1 MDALERLKQADPARG
16 AAGASRAKRAALAG
30 RLTQQQPG
38 VTAHAAPRRSF
49 VVPIAIAAA
58 LAISVIGFA
67 QPTRATL
74 AWSPT
79 ADTSPLAPS
88 AELKTVC
95 TEGMPITAQHLELIS
110 DESLDLVDTRGNA
123 SLVVWSTPTLRLH
136 CMLLSD
142 DSGAL
147 VRGPAMLS
155 EPVAQNAAQLNIEF
169 MAGAE
174 WMSEM
179 VMVLSGQAPEGTTDV
194 AVVGQE
200 SEDFSASVNS
210 AGQFAVWWPSTSGQ
224 VAGRVVARDG
234 EGNELASLELGD
246 YYADSG
252 ARQTPPPA
260 DGAGDGTD
268 SDPTPE
274 MPGGDMLDLERPL
287 PPVGG
292 GDDIGTDS
300 NPTSEMPG
308 GGTIDP
314 TDPLPPVGGGDGTF
328 EPAQITNVRVPAEV
342 QAGTLLVI
350 RFRMTDPSGY
360 QAPVAFVGGP
370 SGWVSSWCGFGV
382 AAVRV
387 SGDQRDGEYE
397 ISCLVPT
404 NAPSAGYLVSIGC
417 ECTFPD
423 AAEGSL
429 FVTYPFDLVG
439 GSSDVRVPVIA
450 SSRINW
456 FGEVAAGSTFS
467 VSTYATDESGI
478 AYVVAWVDGPNGR
491 TTNDAGQ
498 PWASDM
504 GLDTI
509 ARNGGVGWEQFVQT
523 ITLRSDATPG
533 RYRLWFSVGDS
544 IGNRAALYD
553 VTLIEF
559 LIE

>member
-16 AAGASRAKRAALAG
+16 ASGASRAKRTALAR

-38 VTAHAAPRRSF
+38 VIAHAAPRRSF

-79 ADTSPLAPS
+79 ADTSPLAPA
-88 AELKTVC
+88 AELKAVC
-95 TEGMPITAQHLELIS
+95 TEGMPITSEQLELIS
-110 DESLDLVDTRGNA
+110 DDSLDLVDSRGNA
-123 SLVVWSTPTLRLH
+123 SLVVWSTPALRLH

-169 MAGAE
+169 MAGTE
-174 WMSEM
+174 WMNEM
-179 VMVLSGQAPEGTTDV
+179 VMVLSGQAPEGTVDV
-194 AVVGQE
+194 VVVGQE

-224 VAGRVVARDG
+224 VTGRVVARDAA
-234 EGNELASLELGD
+234 GNELASLELGD
-246 YYADSG
+246 YYKDSG
-252 ARQTPPPA
+252 ARQTAPPA
-260 DGAGDGTD
+260 DGTD
-268 SDPTPE
+268 SDPTSE
-274 MPGGDMLDLERPL
+274 MPGGDMLDLER
-287 PPVGG
+287 
-292 GDDIGTDS
+292 
-300 NPTSEMPG
+300 
-308 GGTIDP
+308 
-314 TDPLPPVGGGDGTF
+314 PLPPVGGGDGTF

-342 QAGTLLVI
+342 RAGTPLVI

-397 ISCLVPT
+397 ISCLVPS

-417 ECTFPD
+417 ECIFPD
-423 AAEGSL
+423 GSVDAL
-429 FVTYPFDLVG
+429 FVTYDFNVVG
-439 GSSDVRVPVIA
+439 GSSDVRVPVIM
-450 SSRINW
+450 SSRITW
-456 FGEVAAGSTFS
+456 FGEIAAGGTFS
-467 VSTYATDESGI
+467 LSTYATDESGI
-478 AYVVAWVDGPNGR
+478 AYVVAWVEGPNGR
-491 TTNDAGQ
+491 ITNDAGN

-509 ARNGGVGWEQFVQT
+509 TRTGVVDGEWFVQT
-523 ITLRSDATPG
+523 ITLRDDAAPG
-533 RYRLWFSVGDS
+533 RYRIWFSVGDL
-544 IGNRAALYD
+544 IGNREGLYG

-559 LIE
+559 VIE

>member
-1 MDALERLKQADPARG
+1 MDPLERLKQADPARG
-16 AAGASRAKRAALAG
+16 ASGASRAKRTALAG
-30 RLTQQQPG
+30 RLAQQQPG

-95 TEGMPITAQHLELIS
+95 TEGMPITAQQLELIS

-155 EPVAQNAAQLNIEF
+155 EPVAQNSAQLNIEF
-169 MAGAE
+169 MAGTE

-179 VMVLSGQAPEGTTDV
+179 VMVLSGQAPEGTVDV

-224 VAGRVVARDG
+224 VTGRVVARDA

-246 YYADSG
+246 YYKDSG
-252 ARQTPPPA
+252 ARQTAPPA

-268 SDPTPE
+268 SDPTSE

-292 GDDIGTDS
+292 GDGS
-300 NPTSEMPG
+300 
-308 GGTIDP
+308 
-314 TDPLPPVGGGDGTF
+314 F

-342 QAGTLLVI
+342 QAGTPLVI

-397 ISCLVPT
+397 ISCLVPS

-417 ECTFPD
+417 ECIFPD
-423 AAEGSL
+423 VSVDAL
-429 FVTYPFDLVG
+429 FVTYDFNLVG
-439 GSSDVRVPVIA
+439 GSSDVRVPEIGRAEITSTGVI
-450 SSRINW
+450 R
-456 FGEVAAGSTFS
+456 AGSTFE
-467 VSTYATDESGI
+467 VTTLAKDESGI

-491 TTNDAGQ
+491 IPNDAGQ

-504 GLDTI
+504 GLDSI
-509 ARNGGVGWEQFVQT
+509 VRSQAVNGWEQFMQT
-523 ITLRSDATPG
+523 ITLRDDAAPG

-544 IGNRAALYD
+544 IGNREALYG

-559 LIE
+559 VIE

>member
-1 MDALERLKQADPARG
+1 
-16 AAGASRAKRAALAG
+16 
-30 RLTQQQPG
+30 
-38 VTAHAAPRRSF
+38 
-49 VVPIAIAAA
+49 
-58 LAISVIGFA
+58 
-67 QPTRATL
+67 
-74 AWSPT
+74 
-79 ADTSPLAPS
+79 
-88 AELKTVC
+88 
-95 TEGMPITAQHLELIS
+95 
-110 DESLDLVDTRGNA
+110 
-123 SLVVWSTPTLRLH
+123 
-136 CMLLSD
+136 
-142 DSGAL
+142 
-147 VRGPAMLS
+147 
-155 EPVAQNAAQLNIEF
+155 
-169 MAGAE
+169 
-174 WMSEM
+174 
-179 VMVLSGQAPEGTTDV
+179 
-194 AVVGQE
+194 
-200 SEDFSASVNS
+200 
-210 AGQFAVWWPSTSGQ
+210 
-224 VAGRVVARDG
+224 
-234 EGNELASLELGD
+234 
-246 YYADSG
+246 
-252 ARQTPPPA
+252 
-260 DGAGDGTD
+260 
-268 SDPTPE
+268 
-274 MPGGDMLDLERPL
+274 MPGGGMLELDRPL
-287 PPVGG
+287 PPAGG
-292 GDDIGTDS
+292 G
-300 NPTSEMPG
+300 N
-308 GGTIDP
+308 
-314 TDPLPPVGGGDGTF
+314 GTF

-342 QAGTLLVI
+342 QAGTPLVI

-382 AAVRV
+382 AAIRV

-404 NAPSAGYLVSIGC
+404 NAPSAGYIVRIGC

-423 AAEGSL
+423 ASGETL
-429 FVTYPFDLVG
+429 LVTYDFDLVG

-523 ITLRSDATPG
+523 ITLRDDATPG

-559 LIE
+559 VIE

>member
-1 MDALERLKQADPARG
+1 
-16 AAGASRAKRAALAG
+16 
-30 RLTQQQPG
+30 
-38 VTAHAAPRRSF
+38 
-49 VVPIAIAAA
+49 VPIAIAAA

-88 AELKTVC
+88 AELKTIC
-95 TEGMPITAQHLELIS
+95 TEGMPITAQQLDLLT

-123 SLVVWSTPTLRLH
+123 SLAVWSTPTLRLH
-136 CMLLSD
+136 CMLLRD
-142 DSGAL
+142 ATGGL

-155 EPVAQNAAQLNIEF
+155 EPVTQNSAQLNIEF
-169 MAGAE
+169 MAGTE
-174 WMSEM
+174 WMNEM
-179 VMVLSGQAPEGTTDV
+179 VMVLSGQAPEGTVDV

-210 AGQFAVWWPSTSGQ
+210 TGQFAVWWPSASAQ
-224 VAGRVVARDG
+224 VTGRVVARDA

-246 YYADSG
+246 YYKDSG

-292 GDDIGTDS
+292 GD
-300 NPTSEMPG
+300 
-308 GGTIDP
+308 
-314 TDPLPPVGGGDGTF
+314 GTF

-342 QAGTLLVI
+342 QAGTALVI

-360 QAPVAFVGGP
+360 QTPMAFVGGP
-370 SGWVSSWCGFGV
+370 SGWISTWFGV
-382 AAVRV
+382 GLAAVRV

-397 ISCLVPT
+397 ISALVPV
-404 NAPSAGYLVSIGC
+404 NAPSAGYIVRIGC
-417 ECTFPD
+417 ECKFPD
-423 AAEGSL
+423 ASGDSL

-439 GSSDVRVPVIA
+439 GSNDVRVPEIGRAQITSVGVI
-450 SSRINW
+450 RP
-456 FGEVAAGSTFS
+456 GGTLEVTTLAK
-467 VSTYATDESGI
+467 DESGI

-504 GLDTI
+504 GLDSVI
-509 ARNGGVGWEQFVQT
+509 RSQAANGWEQFVQT
-523 ITLRSDATPG
+523 ITLRDDATPG
-533 RYRLWFSVGDS
+533 SYRLWFSVGDS

-553 VTLIEF
+553 VTLITF
-559 LIE
+559 WIE

>member
-1 MDALERLKQADPARG
+1 
-16 AAGASRAKRAALAG
+16 
-30 RLTQQQPG
+30 
-38 VTAHAAPRRSF
+38 
-49 VVPIAIAAA
+49 VPIAIAAA

-95 TEGMPITAQHLELIS
+95 TEGMPITAQQLELIS

-155 EPVAQNAAQLNIEF
+155 EPTAQNSAQLNIEF
-169 MAGAE
+169 MAGTE

-179 VMVLSGQAPEGTTDV
+179 VMVLSGQAPEGTADV

-210 AGQFAVWWPSTSGQ
+210 AGQFAVWWPSASGQ
-224 VAGRVVARDG
+224 VTGRVVARDA
-234 EGNELASLELGD
+234 EGNELASFALSD
-246 YYADSG
+246 YYGDSG
-252 ARQTPPPA
+252 ARQTAPPT
-260 DGAGDGTD
+260 DGVGDG
-268 SDPTPE
+268 
-274 MPGGDMLDLERPL
+274 MLNLEPPL
-287 PPVGG
+287 PPVAR
-292 GDDIGTDS
+292 
-300 NPTSEMPG
+300 
-308 GGTIDP
+308 
-314 TDPLPPVGGGDGTF
+314 GDGTF

-342 QAGTLLVI
+342 QAGTTLVI
-350 RFRMTDPSGY
+350 RFRMTDTSGY
-360 QAPVAFVGGP
+360 QAPVAFIGGP
-370 SGWVSSWCGFGV
+370 SGWVSNWCGFGV
-382 AAVRV
+382 AATRV
-387 SGDQRDGEYE
+387 GGNQSDGEYE

-404 NAPSAGYLVSIGC
+404 SAPSAGYIVQIGC
-417 ECTFPD
+417 ECTFP
-423 AAEGSL
+423 ESSGEPWS
-429 FVTYPFDLVG
+429 VQYPFDLVG
-439 GSSDVRVPVIA
+439 GSSDVSAPVIA
-450 SSRINW
+450 SSRTNW

-491 TTNDAGQ
+491 VTNDAGQ

-523 ITLRSDATPG
+523 ITLRADAAPG

-559 LIE
+559 EIE

>member
-1 MDALERLKQADPARG
+1 VDPLERLKQADPARG
-16 AAGASRAKRAALAG
+16 ASEATRAKRAALAG

-38 VTAHAAPRRSF
+38 ANTHATPRRSF

-88 AELKTVC
+88 AELKTIC
-95 TEGMPITAQHLELIS
+95 TEGMPITAQQLELIS
-110 DESLDLVDTRGNA
+110 DESLELVDSRGNA

-155 EPVAQNAAQLNIEF
+155 EPAAQNSAQLTIEF
-169 MAGAE
+169 MAGTE

-179 VMVLSGQAPEGTTDV
+179 VMVLSGQAPEGTADV

-210 AGQFAVWWPSTSGQ
+210 AGQFAVWWPSASGQ
-224 VAGRVVARDG
+224 VTGRVVARDA
-234 EGNELASLELGD
+234 EGSELASLELGD
-246 YYADSG
+246 YYNDSG
-252 ARQTPPPA
+252 ARQTAPPA
-260 DGAGDGTD
+260 DGAGDRTD
-268 SDPTPE
+268 SDPTSE

-292 GDDIGTDS
+292 GDGS
-300 NPTSEMPG
+300 
-308 GGTIDP
+308 
-314 TDPLPPVGGGDGTF
+314 F

-342 QAGTLLVI
+342 QAGTPLVI

-370 SGWVSSWCGFGV
+370 SGWVSNWCGFGV
-382 AAVRV
+382 AAIRV

-397 ISCLVPT
+397 ISCLVPS
-404 NAPSAGYLVSIGC
+404 NAPSAGYIVRIGC

-423 AAEGSL
+423 VSGETL
-429 FVTYPFDLVG
+429 LVTYDFNLVG

-450 SSRINW
+450 SARINW

-509 ARNGGVGWEQFVQT
+509 TRTGGVGWEQFVQT

-533 RYRLWFSVGDS
+533 RYRLWFSVGDL

-559 LIE
+559 VIE

>member
-1 MDALERLKQADPARG
+1 VDALERLKQADPARG
-16 AAGASRAKRAALAG
+16 ASGASRAKRTALAG
-30 RLTQQQPG
+30 RLAQQQPG

-95 TEGMPITAQHLELIS
+95 TEGMPITAQQLELIS

-155 EPVAQNAAQLNIEF
+155 EPAAQNSAQLNIEF
-169 MAGAE
+169 MAGTE

-179 VMVLSGQAPEGTTDV
+179 VMVLSGQAPEGTVDV

-224 VAGRVVARDG
+224 VTGRVVARDA

-268 SDPTPE
+268 SDPTSE
-274 MPGGDMLDLERPL
+274 MPGGDMLDLER
-287 PPVGG
+287 
-292 GDDIGTDS
+292 
-300 NPTSEMPG
+300 
-308 GGTIDP
+308 
-314 TDPLPPVGGGDGTF
+314 PLPPVGGGDGTF

-342 QAGTLLVI
+342 QAGTPLVI

-397 ISCLVPT
+397 ISCLVPS
-404 NAPSAGYLVSIGC
+404 NAPSAGYIVRIGC

-423 AAEGSL
+423 TAEDSL

-456 FGEVAAGSTFS
+456 FGEVAAGGTFS

-523 ITLRSDATPG
+523 ITLRDDATPG

-559 LIE
+559 VIE

>member
-1 MDALERLKQADPARG
+1 VDALERLKQADPARG
-16 AAGASRAKRAALAG
+16 ASGASRAKRTALAR

-38 VTAHAAPRRSF
+38 VIAHAAPRRSF

-79 ADTSPLAPS
+79 ADTSPLAPA
-88 AELKTVC
+88 AELKAVC
-95 TEGMPITAQHLELIS
+95 TEGMPITSEQLELIS
-110 DESLDLVDTRGNA
+110 DDSLDLVDSRGNA
-123 SLVVWSTPTLRLH
+123 SLVVWSTPALRLH

-155 EPVAQNAAQLNIEF
+155 EPVAQNDAQLNIEF
-169 MAGAE
+169 MAGTE
-174 WMSEM
+174 WMNEM
-179 VMVLSGQAPEGTTDV
+179 VMVLSGQAPEGTVDV
-194 AVVGQE
+194 VVVGQE

-224 VAGRVVARDG
+224 VTGRVVARDAA
-234 EGNELASLELGD
+234 GNELASLELGD
-246 YYADSG
+246 YYKDSG
-252 ARQTPPPA
+252 ARQTAPPA
-260 DGAGDGTD
+260 DGTD
-268 SDPTPE
+268 SDPTSE
-274 MPGGDMLDLERPL
+274 MPGGDMLDLER
-287 PPVGG
+287 
-292 GDDIGTDS
+292 
-300 NPTSEMPG
+300 
-308 GGTIDP
+308 
-314 TDPLPPVGGGDGTF
+314 PLPPVGGGDGTF

-342 QAGTLLVI
+342 RAGTPLVI

-360 QAPVAFVGGP
+360 QAPVAFVGGT

-397 ISCLVPT
+397 ISCLVPS

-417 ECTFPD
+417 ECIFPD
-423 AAEGSL
+423 VSVDAL
-429 FVTYPFDLVG
+429 FVTYDFNVVG
-439 GSSDVRVPVIA
+439 GSSDVRVPVIM
-450 SSRINW
+450 SSRITW
-456 FGEVAAGSTFS
+456 FGEIAAGGTFS
-467 VSTYATDESGI
+467 LSTYATDESGI

-491 TTNDAGQ
+491 ITNDAGN

-509 ARNGGVGWEQFVQT
+509 TRTGVVDGEWFVQT
-523 ITLRSDATPG
+523 ITLRDDAAPG
-533 RYRLWFSVGDS
+533 RYRIWFSVGDL
-544 IGNRAALYD
+544 IGNREGLYG

-559 LIE
+559 VIE

>member
-1 MDALERLKQADPARG
+1 MVDALERLKQADPARG
-16 AAGASRAKRAALAG
+16 ASGASRAKRTALAR

-38 VTAHAAPRRSF
+38 VIAHAAPRRSF

-79 ADTSPLAPS
+79 ADTSPLAPA
-88 AELKTVC
+88 AELKAVC
-95 TEGMPITAQHLELIS
+95 TEGMPITSEQLELIS
-110 DESLDLVDTRGNA
+110 DDSLDLVDSRGNA
-123 SLVVWSTPTLRLH
+123 SLVVWSTPALRLH

-155 EPVAQNAAQLNIEF
+155 EPVAQNDAQLNIEF
-169 MAGAE
+169 MAGTE
-174 WMSEM
+174 WMNEM
-179 VMVLSGQAPEGTTDV
+179 VMVLSGQAPEGTVDV
-194 AVVGQE
+194 VVVGQE

-224 VAGRVVARDG
+224 VTGRVVARDAA
-234 EGNELASLELGD
+234 GNELASLELGD
-246 YYADSG
+246 YYKDSG
-252 ARQTPPPA
+252 ARQTAPPA
-260 DGAGDGTD
+260 DGTD
-268 SDPTPE
+268 SDPTSE
-274 MPGGDMLDLERPL
+274 MPGGDMLDLER
-287 PPVGG
+287 
-292 GDDIGTDS
+292 
-300 NPTSEMPG
+300 
-308 GGTIDP
+308 
-314 TDPLPPVGGGDGTF
+314 PLPPVGGGDGTF

-342 QAGTLLVI
+342 RAGTPLVI

-360 QAPVAFVGGP
+360 QAPVAFVGGT

-397 ISCLVPT
+397 ISCLVPS

-417 ECTFPD
+417 ECIFPD
-423 AAEGSL
+423 VSVDAL
-429 FVTYPFDLVG
+429 FVTYDFNVVG
-439 GSSDVRVPVIA
+439 GSSDVRVPVIM
-450 SSRINW
+450 SSRITW
-456 FGEVAAGSTFS
+456 FGEIAAGGTFS
-467 VSTYATDESGI
+467 LSTYATDESGI

-491 TTNDAGQ
+491 ITNDAGN

-509 ARNGGVGWEQFVQT
+509 TRTGVVDGEWFVQT
-523 ITLRSDATPG
+523 ITLRDDAAPG
-533 RYRLWFSVGDS
+533 RYRIWFSVGDL
-544 IGNRAALYD
+544 IGNREGLYG

-559 LIE
+559 VIE

>member
-1 MDALERLKQADPARG
+1 MDPLERLKQADPARG

-30 RLTQQQPG
+30 QLTQQQPG
-38 VTAHAAPRRSF
+38 ATTHATPRRSF

-88 AELKTVC
+88 AELKTIC
-95 TEGMPITAQHLELIS
+95 TEGMPITAQQLNLLS

-123 SLVVWSTPTLRLH
+123 SLAVWSTPTLRLH

-142 DSGAL
+142 ASGAL

-155 EPVAQNAAQLNIEF
+155 EPAAQNSAQLTIEF
-169 MAGAE
+169 MAGTE
-174 WMSEM
+174 WMGKM
-179 VMVLSGQAPEGTTDV
+179 VMVLSGQAPEGTVDV

-200 SEDFSASVNS
+200 SQDFVASVNS
-210 AGQFAVWWPSTSGQ
+210 AGQFAVWWPSASGQ
-224 VAGRVVARDG
+224 VTGRVVARDA
-234 EGNELASLELGD
+234 EGNELASLQLAD

-252 ARQTPPPA
+252 ARQTAPPV

-268 SDPTPE
+268 SDPTSE
-274 MPGGDMLDLERPL
+274 MPDGSMLDLERPL

-292 GDDIGTDS
+292 GDGS
-300 NPTSEMPG
+300 
-308 GGTIDP
+308 
-314 TDPLPPVGGGDGTF
+314 F

-342 QAGTLLVI
+342 RAGTPLVI

-370 SGWVSSWCGFGV
+370 SGWVSNWCGFGV
-382 AAVRV
+382 AAIRV

-404 NAPSAGYLVSIGC
+404 NAPSAGYIVRIGC

-423 AAEGSL
+423 VSGETL
-429 FVTYPFDLVG
+429 LVTYDFNLVG
-439 GSSDVRVPVIA
+439 GSSDVRVPEIGRAQITSVGII
-450 SSRINW
+450 RPGGT
-456 FGEVAAGSTFS
+456 FEVTTLAK
-467 VSTYATDESGI
+467 DESGI

-491 TTNDAGQ
+491 TTNDASQ

-504 GLDTI
+504 GLDSI
-509 ARNGGVGWEQFVQT
+509 VRSQAVNGWEQFVQT
-523 ITLRSDATPG
+523 IKLRADAAPG

-559 LIE
+559 VIE

>member
-1 MDALERLKQADPARG
+1 VDPLEQLKQADPARG
-16 AAGASRAKRAALAG
+16 AAGASRATRAALAE
-30 RLTQQQPG
+30 RLAQQQPG
-38 VTAHAAPRRSF
+38 ATAHAGPRRSF

-58 LAISVIGFA
+58 LVISVIGFA

-88 AELKTVC
+88 AELKTIC
-95 TEGMPITAQHLELIS
+95 MEGMPITAQQLDLLS

-123 SLVVWSTPTLRLH
+123 SLAVWSTPTLRLH

-142 DSGAL
+142 ASGAL

-155 EPVAQNAAQLNIEF
+155 EPVVQNSAQLNIEF
-169 MAGAE
+169 MAGTE
-174 WMSEM
+174 WMNEM
-179 VMVLSGQAPEGTTDV
+179 VMVLSGQAPEGTVDV

-210 AGQFAVWWPSTSGQ
+210 VGQFAVWWPSTSGQ
-224 VAGRVVARDG
+224 VTGRVVARDA
-234 EGNELASLELGD
+234 EGSELASLELGD
-246 YYADSG
+246 YYKDSG
-252 ARQTPPPA
+252 ARQTAPPA
-260 DGAGDGTD
+260 DGAGDGSD
-268 SDPTPE
+268 SD
-274 MPGGDMLDLERPL
+274 
-287 PPVGG
+287 
-292 GDDIGTDS
+292 
-300 NPTSEMPG
+300 PTSEMPG
-308 GGTIDP
+308 GGMLDLEP
-314 TDPLPPVGGGDGTF
+314 PLLETPLLPGGDGTF

-342 QAGTLLVI
+342 QAGTALVI
-350 RFRMTDPSGY
+350 RFRMTDSSGY
-360 QAPVAFVGGP
+360 QAPVAFIGGP
-370 SGWVSSWCGFGV
+370 SGWVSNWCGFGV

-397 ISCLVPT
+397 ISCLVAD
-404 NAPSAGYLVSIGC
+404 NAPSAGYIVQIGC
-417 ECTFPD
+417 ECTFP
-423 AAEGSL
+423 ESSGESWS
-429 FVTYPFDLVG
+429 VRYQFDLVG

-491 TTNDAGQ
+491 VTNDAGQ

-509 ARNGGVGWEQFVQT
+509 TRDGGVGWEQFVQT
-523 ITLRSDATPG
+523 ITLRNDAMPG

-544 IGNRAALYD
+544 VGNRAALYD

-559 LIE
+559 VIE

>member
-1 MDALERLKQADPARG
+1 MDPLERLKQADPARG

-30 RLTQQQPG
+30 QLTQQQPG
-38 VTAHAAPRRSF
+38 GTAHAAPRRSF

-88 AELKTVC
+88 ADLKTIC
-95 TEGMPITAQHLELIS
+95 TEGMPITAQQLDLLT

-123 SLVVWSTPTLRLH
+123 SLAVWSTPTIRLH

-142 DSGAL
+142 ASGAL

-155 EPVAQNAAQLNIEF
+155 EPVAQNSAQLNIEF
-169 MAGAE
+169 MAGTE
-174 WMSEM
+174 WMNEM
-179 VMVLSGQAPEGTTDV
+179 VMVLSGQAPEGTVDV

-210 AGQFAVWWPSTSGQ
+210 AGQFAVWWPSASGQ
-224 VAGRVVARDG
+224 VTGRVVARDADG
-234 EGNELASLELGD
+234 IELASLELAD
-246 YYADSG
+246 YYGDSG
-252 ARQTPPPA
+252 ARQTAPPA
-260 DGAGDGTD
+260 DGAGDG
-268 SDPTPE
+268 
-274 MPGGDMLDLERPL
+274 MLDLEPPM
-287 PPVGG
+287 PPV
-292 GDDIGTDS
+292 T
-300 NPTSEMPG
+300 
-308 GGTIDP
+308 
-314 TDPLPPVGGGDGTF
+314 GGDGTF

-342 QAGTLLVI
+342 QAGTALVV

-360 QAPVAFVGGP
+360 QAPVAFIGGP
-370 SGWVSSWCGFGV
+370 SGWVSNWCGFGV
-382 AAVRV
+382 AATRV

-404 NAPSAGYLVSIGC
+404 GAPSAGYIVQIGC

-423 AAEGSL
+423 SSGEPWSVKYA
-429 FVTYPFDLVG
+429 FDLVG
-439 GSSDVRVPVIA
+439 GSTDA
-450 SSRINW
+450 SAPEILKSAIV
-456 FGEVAAGSTFS
+456 EAGAIRSGDTFS
-467 VSTYATDESGI
+467 ARTLATDESGI
-478 AYVVAWVDGPNGR
+478 AYVVAWVEGPNGR
-491 TTNDAGQ
+491 ITNDAGQ
-498 PWASDM
+498 PWAAEM
-504 GLDTI
+504 GLDRI
-509 ARNGGVGWEQFVQT
+509 SREPGANGSEVFTQT
-523 ITLRSDATPG
+523 ISLRADAAPG

-559 LIE
+559 VIE

>member
-16 AAGASRAKRAALAG
+16 ASGASRAKRTALAR

-38 VTAHAAPRRSF
+38 VIAHAAPRRSF

-79 ADTSPLAPS
+79 ADTSPLAPA
-88 AELKTVC
+88 AELKAVC
-95 TEGMPITAQHLELIS
+95 TEGMPITAQQLELIS
-110 DESLDLVDTRGNA
+110 DESLDLVDSRGNA

-169 MAGAE
+169 MAGTE

-179 VMVLSGQAPEGTTDV
+179 VMVLSGQAPEGTVDV
-194 AVVGQE
+194 VVVGQE

-224 VAGRVVARDG
+224 VTGRVVARDAA
-234 EGNELASLELGD
+234 GNELASLELGD
-246 YYADSG
+246 YYKDSG
-252 ARQTPPPA
+252 ARQTAPPA
-260 DGAGDGTD
+260 DGAGNGTD
-268 SDPTPE
+268 SDPASE

-287 PPVGG
+287 PPV
-292 GDDIGTDS
+292 
-300 NPTSEMPG
+300 E
-308 GGTIDP
+308 
-314 TDPLPPVGGGDGTF
+314 GGDGTF

-342 QAGTLLVI
+342 RAGTPLVI

-370 SGWVSSWCGFGV
+370 SGWVSNWCGFGI
-382 AAVRV
+382 AAIRV

-397 ISCLVPT
+397 ISCLVPS
-404 NAPSAGYLVSIGC
+404 NAPSAGYIVRIGC

-423 AAEGSL
+423 ASGDSL
-429 FVTYPFDLVG
+429 FVTYDFNVVG
-439 GSSDVRVPVIA
+439 GSSDVRVPVIM
-450 SSRINW
+450 SSRITW
-456 FGEVAAGSTFS
+456 FGEIAAGGTFS
-467 VSTYATDESGI
+467 LSTYATDESGI

-491 TTNDAGQ
+491 ITNDAGN

-509 ARNGGVGWEQFVQT
+509 TRTGVVDGEWFVQT
-523 ITLRSDATPG
+523 ITLRDDAAPG
-533 RYRLWFSVGDS
+533 RYRIWFSVGDL
-544 IGNRAALYD
+544 IGNREGLYG

-559 LIE
+559 VIE

>member
-16 AAGASRAKRAALAG
+16 ASGASRAKRTALAR

-38 VTAHAAPRRSF
+38 VIAHAAPRRSF

-79 ADTSPLAPS
+79 ADTSPLAPA
-88 AELKTVC
+88 AELKAVC
-95 TEGMPITAQHLELIS
+95 TEGMPITAQQLELIS
-110 DESLDLVDTRGNA
+110 DESLDLVDSRGNA

-169 MAGAE
+169 MAGTE

-179 VMVLSGQAPEGTTDV
+179 VMVLSGRAPEGTVDV
-194 AVVGQE
+194 VVVGQE

-224 VAGRVVARDG
+224 VTGRVVARDAA
-234 EGNELASLELGD
+234 GNELASLELGD
-246 YYADSG
+246 YYKDSG
-252 ARQTPPPA
+252 ARQTAPPA
-260 DGAGDGTD
+260 DGTD
-268 SDPTPE
+268 SDPTSE
-274 MPGGDMLDLERPL
+274 MPGGDMLDLER
-287 PPVGG
+287 
-292 GDDIGTDS
+292 
-300 NPTSEMPG
+300 
-308 GGTIDP
+308 
-314 TDPLPPVGGGDGTF
+314 PLPPVGGGDGTF

-342 QAGTLLVI
+342 RAGTPLVI

-397 ISCLVPT
+397 ISCLVPS

-417 ECTFPD
+417 ECIFPD
-423 AAEGSL
+423 VSVDAL
-429 FVTYPFDLVG
+429 FVTYDFNVVG
-439 GSSDVRVPVIA
+439 GSSDVRVPVIM
-450 SSRINW
+450 SSRITW
-456 FGEVAAGSTFS
+456 FGEIAAGGTFS

-478 AYVVAWVDGPNGR
+478 AYVVAWVEGPNGR
-491 TTNDAGQ
+491 ITNGAGN

-509 ARNGGVGWEQFVQT
+509 TRTGVVDGEWFVQT
-523 ITLRSDATPG
+523 ITLRDDAAPG

-544 IGNRAALYD
+544 IGNREALYG

-559 LIE
+559 AIE

>member
-1 MDALERLKQADPARG
+1 LYVAPAVVVIALIVFL
-16 AAGASRAKRAALAG
+16 
-30 RLTQQQPG
+30 
-38 VTAHAAPRRSF
+38 
-49 VVPIAIAAA
+49 
-58 LAISVIGFA
+58 IGFA
-67 QPTRATL
+67 QPSRATL

-88 AELKTVC
+88 AELKTIC
-95 TEGMPITAQHLELIS
+95 TEGMPITAQQLDLLT

-123 SLVVWSTPTLRLH
+123 SLAVWSTPTLRLH

-155 EPVAQNAAQLNIEF
+155 EPVAQNGTQLNIEF
-169 MAGAE
+169 MAGTE
-174 WMSEM
+174 WMNEM
-179 VMVLSGQAPEGTTDV
+179 VMVLSGQAPEGTADV

-210 AGQFAVWWPSTSGQ
+210 AGQFAVWWPSASGQ
-224 VAGRVVARDG
+224 VTGRVVARDA
-234 EGNELASLELGD
+234 EENELASLQLAD

-252 ARQTPPPA
+252 ARQTAPPA

-268 SDPTPE
+268 SDPTSE
-274 MPGGDMLDLERPL
+274 MPGGGMMDLERPL

-292 GDDIGTDS
+292 GD
-300 NPTSEMPG
+300 
-308 GGTIDP
+308 
-314 TDPLPPVGGGDGTF
+314 GTF
-328 EPAQITNVRVPAEV
+328 ESAQITNVRVPAEV
-342 QAGTLLVI
+342 RAGTPLVI

-370 SGWVSSWCGFGV
+370 SGWVSNWCGFGV
-382 AAVRV
+382 AAIRV

-404 NAPSAGYLVSIGC
+404 NAPSAGYIVRIGC
-417 ECTFPD
+417 ECTFPEVSD
-423 AAEGSL
+423 ETL
-429 FVTYPFDLVG
+429 LVTYDFNLVG

-450 SSRINW
+450 SARINW

-509 ARNGGVGWEQFVQT
+509 TRTGGVGWEQFVQT

-559 LIE
+559 VIE

>member
-16 AAGASRAKRAALAG
+16 ASGASRAKRTALAR

-38 VTAHAAPRRSF
+38 VIAHAAPRRSF

-79 ADTSPLAPS
+79 ADTSPLAPA
-88 AELKTVC
+88 AELKAVC
-95 TEGMPITAQHLELIS
+95 TEGMPITAQQLELIS
-110 DESLDLVDTRGNA
+110 DESLDLVDSRGNA

-169 MAGAE
+169 MAGTE

-179 VMVLSGQAPEGTTDV
+179 VMVLSGRAPEGTVDV
-194 AVVGQE
+194 VVVGQE

-224 VAGRVVARDG
+224 VTGRVVARDAA
-234 EGNELASLELGD
+234 GNELASLELGD
-246 YYADSG
+246 YYKDSG
-252 ARQTPPPA
+252 ARQTAPPA
-260 DGAGDGTD
+260 DGTD
-268 SDPTPE
+268 SDPTSE
-274 MPGGDMLDLERPL
+274 MPGGDMLDLER
-287 PPVGG
+287 
-292 GDDIGTDS
+292 
-300 NPTSEMPG
+300 
-308 GGTIDP
+308 
-314 TDPLPPVGGGDGTF
+314 PLPPVGGGDGTF

-342 QAGTLLVI
+342 RAGTPLVI

-360 QAPVAFVGGP
+360 QAPVAFVGGT

-397 ISCLVPT
+397 ISCLVPS

-417 ECTFPD
+417 ECIFPD
-423 AAEGSL
+423 VSVDAL
-429 FVTYPFDLVG
+429 FVTYDFNVVG
-439 GSSDVRVPVIA
+439 GSSDVRVPVIM
-450 SSRINW
+450 SSRITW
-456 FGEVAAGSTFS
+456 FGEIAAGGTFS
-467 VSTYATDESGI
+467 LSTYATDESGI

-491 TTNDAGQ
+491 ITNDAGN

-509 ARNGGVGWEQFVQT
+509 TRTGVVDGEWFVQT
-523 ITLRSDATPG
+523 ITLRDDAAPG
-533 RYRLWFSVGDS
+533 RYRIWFSVGDL
-544 IGNRAALYD
+544 IGNREGLYG

-559 LIE
+559 VIE

>member
-1 MDALERLKQADPARG
+1 MDAMERLKQADPGRSAS
-16 AAGASRAKRAALAG
+16 GASRATRAALAE
-30 RLTQQQPG
+30 RLAQQQPG

-67 QPTRATL
+67 QPSRAAL

-88 AELKTVC
+88 ADLKTVC
-95 TEGMPITAQHLELIS
+95 TEGMPITAQQLDLLS

-155 EPVAQNAAQLNIEF
+155 EPAAQNSAQLNIEF
-169 MAGAE
+169 MAGTE

-179 VMVLSGQAPEGTTDV
+179 VMVLSGQAPEGTVDV

-224 VAGRVVARDG
+224 VTGRVVARDA

-292 GDDIGTDS
+292 GDGS
-300 NPTSEMPG
+300 
-308 GGTIDP
+308 
-314 TDPLPPVGGGDGTF
+314 F

-342 QAGTLLVI
+342 QAGTPLVI

-404 NAPSAGYLVSIGC
+404 NAPSAGYIVRIGC

-423 AAEGSL
+423 ASGDSL

-439 GSSDVRVPVIA
+439 GSNDVRVPEIGRAQITSVGVI
-450 SSRINW
+450 RP
-456 FGEVAAGSTFS
+456 GGTLEVTTLAK
-467 VSTYATDESGI
+467 DESGI

-504 GLDTI
+504 GLDSVI
-509 ARNGGVGWEQFVQT
+509 RSQAANGWEQFVQT
-523 ITLRSDATPG
+523 ITLRDDATPG
-533 RYRLWFSVGDS
+533 SYRLWFSVGDS

-553 VTLIEF
+553 VTLITF
-559 LIE
+559 WIE

>member
-1 MDALERLKQADPARG
+1 
-16 AAGASRAKRAALAG
+16 
-30 RLTQQQPG
+30 
-38 VTAHAAPRRSF
+38 
-49 VVPIAIAAA
+49 VPIAIAAA

-79 ADTSPLAPS
+79 ADTRPLAPS
-88 AELKTVC
+88 AELKTIC
-95 TEGMPITAQHLELIS
+95 TEGMPITAQQLELMT
-110 DESLDLVDTRGNA
+110 DGSLDLVDTRGNA
-123 SLVVWSTPTLRLH
+123 SLAVWSTPTLRLH

-142 DSGAL
+142 ASGAL

-155 EPVAQNAAQLNIEF
+155 EPAAQNSAQLTIEF
-169 MAGAE
+169 MAGTE
-174 WMSEM
+174 WMGKM
-179 VMVLSGQAPEGTTDV
+179 VMVLSGQAPEGTVDV
-194 AVVGQE
+194 VVVGQE
-200 SEDFSASVNS
+200 SQDFVASVNS

-224 VAGRVVARDG
+224 ATGSVVARDAV
-234 EGNELASLELGD
+234 GNELASLQLAD

-252 ARQTPPPA
+252 ARQTAPPA

-268 SDPTPE
+268 SDPT
-274 MPGGDMLDLERPL
+274 
-287 PPVGG
+287 
-292 GDDIGTDS
+292 
-300 NPTSEMPG
+300 SEMPG
-308 GGTIDP
+308 GGMLDLKR
-314 TDPLPPVGGGDGTF
+314 PLPPVGGGDGTF

-342 QAGTLLVI
+342 QGGTPLVI

-397 ISCLVPT
+397 ISCLVPS
-404 NAPSAGYLVSIGC
+404 NAPSASYIVRIGC
-417 ECTFPD
+417 ECIFPD
-423 AAEGSL
+423 SSGETL
-429 FVTYPFDLVG
+429 LVTYDFNLVG
-439 GSSDVRVPVIA
+439 GSSDVRVPEIGRAQITSTGVI
-450 SSRINW
+450 R
-456 FGEVAAGSTFS
+456 AGSTFE
-467 VSTYATDESGI
+467 VTTLAKDESGI

-491 TTNDAGQ
+491 TTNEQLQ

-504 GLDTI
+504 GLDSVVRSQ
-509 ARNGGVGWEQFVQT
+509 AVNGWEQFVQT

-544 IGNRAALYD
+544 IGNRAALYQ

-559 LIE
+559 VIE

>member
-16 AAGASRAKRAALAG
+16 ASGASRAKRTALAE

-38 VTAHAAPRRSF
+38 ATAHTAPRRSF

-95 TEGMPITAQHLELIS
+95 TEGMPITAQQLELIS

-155 EPVAQNAAQLNIEF
+155 EPAAQNSAQLNIEF
-169 MAGAE
+169 MAGTE

-179 VMVLSGQAPEGTTDV
+179 VMVLSGQAPEGTVDV

-200 SEDFSASVNS
+200 SEDFSASVNT
-210 AGQFAVWWPSTSGQ
+210 AGQFAVWWPSASGQ
-224 VAGRVVARDG
+224 VTGRVVARDA
-234 EGNELASLELGD
+234 ELNELASLKLSD
-246 YYADSG
+246 YYGDSG
-252 ARQTPPPA
+252 ARQTAPPA

-268 SDPTPE
+268 SDPTAE

-287 PPVGG
+287 L
-292 GDDIGTDS
+292 
-300 NPTSEMPG
+300 EA
-308 GGTIDP
+308 
-314 TDPLPPVGGGDGTF
+314 PLLPGGDGTF

-342 QAGTLLVI
+342 QAGTPLVI
-350 RFRMTDPSGY
+350 RFRMTDSSGY

-370 SGWVSSWCGFGV
+370 SGWVSNWCGFGV
-382 AAVRV
+382 AAIRV

-404 NAPSAGYLVSIGC
+404 NAPIADYIVRIGC

-423 AAEGSL
+423 ASGDSL
-429 FVTYPFDLVG
+429 LVTYDFSLVG
-439 GSSDVRVPVIA
+439 GSSDARVPEIGRAQITSVEVI
-450 SSRINW
+450 
-456 FGEVAAGSTFS
+456 GAGSTFE
-467 VSTYATDESGI
+467 VTTLAKDESGI
-478 AYVVAWVDGPNGR
+478 AYVVAWVEGPNGR
-491 TTNDAGQ
+491 ITANDYL
-498 PWASDM
+498 PWAADM
-504 GLDTI
+504 GLDTVVRSP
-509 ARNGGVGWEQFVQT
+509 AANGWERFVQT
-523 ITLRSDATPG
+523 ITLRADAALG
-533 RYRLWFSVGDS
+533 RYRLWFSVGDL

-559 LIE
+559 VIE

>member
-1 MDALERLKQADPARG
+1 MDPLERLKQADPARG
-16 AAGASRAKRAALAG
+16 ASGASRAKRAALAG

-38 VTAHAAPRRSF
+38 GAAHAAPRRSF

-88 AELKTVC
+88 AELKTIC
-95 TEGMPITAQHLELIS
+95 TEGMPITAQQLDLLT

-123 SLVVWSTPTLRLH
+123 SLAVWSTPTLRLH

-142 DSGAL
+142 ASGAL

-155 EPVAQNAAQLNIEF
+155 EPVAQNSAQLNIEF
-169 MAGAE
+169 MAGTE
-174 WMSEM
+174 WMNEM
-179 VMVLSGQAPEGTTDV
+179 VMVLSGQAPEGTADV
-194 AVVGQE
+194 AVAGQE

-210 AGQFAVWWPSTSGQ
+210 AGQFAVWWLSASGQ
-224 VAGRVVARDG
+224 VTGRVVARDA
-234 EGNELASLELGD
+234 EGNELASLALSD
-246 YYADSG
+246 YYSDSG
-252 ARQTPPPA
+252 ARQTAPPA
-260 DGAGDGTD
+260 DGSGDGTD
-268 SDPTPE
+268 SDPT
-274 MPGGDMLDLERPL
+274 
-287 PPVGG
+287 
-292 GDDIGTDS
+292 
-300 NPTSEMPG
+300 SEMPG
-308 GGTIDP
+308 GGMLDLEP
-314 TDPLPPVGGGDGTF
+314 PLPPVTGGDGTF
-328 EPAQITNVRVPAEV
+328 EPAQITNVRVPDEV
-342 QAGTLLVI
+342 QAGTPLVI

-370 SGWVSSWCGFGV
+370 SGWVSNWCGFGV
-382 AAVRV
+382 AATRV
-387 SGDQRDGEYE
+387 DGDQRDGEYE

-404 NAPSAGYLVSIGC
+404 SAPSAGYIVQIGC
-417 ECTFPD
+417 ECTFP
-423 AAEGSL
+423 ESSGESWS
-429 FVTYPFDLVG
+429 VRYPFDLVG
-439 GSSDVRVPVIA
+439 GSSDVSAPVIA

-523 ITLRSDATPG
+523 ITLRADATPG
-533 RYRLWFSVGDS
+533 RYRLWFSVGDL
-544 IGNRAALYD
+544 IGNRAPLWD
-553 VTLIEF
+553 LTLIEF
-559 LIE
+559 EIE

>member
-16 AAGASRAKRAALAG
+16 ASGASRAKRTALAR

-38 VTAHAAPRRSF
+38 VIAHAAPRRSF

-79 ADTSPLAPS
+79 ADTSPLAPA
-88 AELKTVC
+88 AELKAVC
-95 TEGMPITAQHLELIS
+95 TEGMPITAQQLELIS
-110 DESLDLVDTRGNA
+110 DESLDLVDSRGNA

-169 MAGAE
+169 MAGTE

-179 VMVLSGQAPEGTTDV
+179 VMVLSGRAPEGTVDV
-194 AVVGQE
+194 VVVGQE

-224 VAGRVVARDG
+224 VTGRVVARDAA
-234 EGNELASLELGD
+234 GNELASLELGD
-246 YYADSG
+246 YYKDSG
-252 ARQTPPPA
+252 ARQTAPPA
-260 DGAGDGTD
+260 DGTD
-268 SDPTPE
+268 SDPTSE
-274 MPGGDMLDLERPL
+274 MPGGDMLDLER
-287 PPVGG
+287 
-292 GDDIGTDS
+292 
-300 NPTSEMPG
+300 
-308 GGTIDP
+308 
-314 TDPLPPVGGGDGTF
+314 PLPPVGGGDGTF

-342 QAGTLLVI
+342 RAGTPLVI

-360 QAPVAFVGGP
+360 QAPVAFVGGT

-397 ISCLVPT
+397 ISCLVPS

-417 ECTFPD
+417 ECIFPD
-423 AAEGSL
+423 VSVDAL
-429 FVTYPFDLVG
+429 FVTYDFNVVG
-439 GSSDVRVPVIA
+439 GSSDVRVPVIM
-450 SSRINW
+450 SSRITW
-456 FGEVAAGSTFS
+456 FGEIAAGGTFS

-478 AYVVAWVDGPNGR
+478 AYVVAWVEGPNGR
-491 TTNDAGQ
+491 ITNDAGN

-509 ARNGGVGWEQFVQT
+509 TRTGVVDGEWFVQT
-523 ITLRSDATPG
+523 ITLRDDAAPG

-544 IGNRAALYD
+544 IGNREALYG

-559 LIE
+559 AIE

>member
-16 AAGASRAKRAALAG
+16 ASGASRAKRTALAR

-38 VTAHAAPRRSF
+38 VIAHAAPRRSF

-79 ADTSPLAPS
+79 ADTSPLAPA
-88 AELKTVC
+88 AELKAVC
-95 TEGMPITAQHLELIS
+95 TEGMPITSEQLELIS
-110 DESLDLVDTRGNA
+110 DDSLDLVDSRGNA
-123 SLVVWSTPTLRLH
+123 SLVVWSTPALRLH

-155 EPVAQNAAQLNIEF
+155 EPVAQNDAQLNIEF
-169 MAGAE
+169 MAGTE
-174 WMSEM
+174 WMNEM
-179 VMVLSGQAPEGTTDV
+179 VMVLSGQAPEGTVDV
-194 AVVGQE
+194 VVVGQE

-224 VAGRVVARDG
+224 VTGRVVARDAA
-234 EGNELASLELGD
+234 GNELASLELGD
-246 YYADSG
+246 YYKDSG
-252 ARQTPPPA
+252 ARQTAPPA
-260 DGAGDGTD
+260 DGTD
-268 SDPTPE
+268 SDPTSE
-274 MPGGDMLDLERPL
+274 MPGGDMLDLER
-287 PPVGG
+287 
-292 GDDIGTDS
+292 
-300 NPTSEMPG
+300 
-308 GGTIDP
+308 
-314 TDPLPPVGGGDGTF
+314 PLPPVGGGDGTF

-342 QAGTLLVI
+342 RAGTPLVI

-360 QAPVAFVGGP
+360 QAPVAFVGGT

-397 ISCLVPT
+397 ISCLVPS

-417 ECTFPD
+417 ECIFPD
-423 AAEGSL
+423 VSVDAL
-429 FVTYPFDLVG
+429 FVTYDFNVVG
-439 GSSDVRVPVIA
+439 GSSDVRVPVIM
-450 SSRINW
+450 SSRITW
-456 FGEVAAGSTFS
+456 FGEIAAGGTFS
-467 VSTYATDESGI
+467 LSTYATDESGI

-491 TTNDAGQ
+491 ITNDAGN

-509 ARNGGVGWEQFVQT
+509 TRTGVVDGEWFVQT
-523 ITLRSDATPG
+523 ITLRDDAAPG
-533 RYRLWFSVGDS
+533 RYRIWFSVGDL
-544 IGNRAALYD
+544 IGNREGLYG

-559 LIE
+559 VIE

>member
-1 MDALERLKQADPARG
+1 MDPLERLKQADPARG
-16 AAGASRAKRAALAG
+16 ASNASRTKRATLTGQLA
-30 RLTQQQPG
+30 QQQPG
-38 VTAHAAPRRSF
+38 ATAQVAPRRSF

-67 QPTRATL
+67 QPSRATL

-79 ADTSPLAPS
+79 ADASPLAPS

-95 TEGMPITAQHLELIS
+95 TDGMPITAQQLDLLS

-123 SLVVWSTPTLRLH
+123 SLVVWSTPALRLH

-155 EPVAQNAAQLNIEF
+155 EPAAQNSAQLNIEF
-169 MAGAE
+169 MAGTE
-174 WMSEM
+174 WMGEM
-179 VMVLSGQAPEGTTDV
+179 VMVLSGQAPEGTVDV

-224 VAGRVVARDG
+224 VTGRVVARDA
-234 EGNELASLELGD
+234 ELNELASLELAD
-246 YYADSG
+246 YYKDSG
-252 ARQTPPPA
+252 ARQTAPPA

-268 SDPTPE
+268 SDPT
-274 MPGGDMLDLERPL
+274 
-287 PPVGG
+287 
-292 GDDIGTDS
+292 
-300 NPTSEMPG
+300 SEMPG
-308 GGTIDP
+308 GGMLDLEP
-314 TDPLPPVGGGDGTF
+314 PLPPVGGGDGTF

-342 QAGTLLVI
+342 QAGTALVI

-360 QAPVAFVGGP
+360 QAPVAFIGGP
-370 SGWVSSWCGFGV
+370 SGWVSNWCGFGV
-382 AAVRV
+382 AATRV
-387 SGDQRDGEYE
+387 DGDQRDGEYE

-404 NAPSAGYLVSIGC
+404 SAPSAGYIVQIGC
-417 ECTFPD
+417 ECTFP
-423 AAEGSL
+423 ESSGESWS
-429 FVTYPFDLVG
+429 VRYPFDLVG
-439 GSSDVRVPVIA
+439 GSSDVSAPVIA
-450 SSRINW
+450 TLINW

-523 ITLRSDATPG
+523 ITLRADATPG

-559 LIE
+559 VIE

>member
-1 MDALERLKQADPARG
+1 MDALERLKQADPAQ
-16 AAGASRAKRAALAG
+16 GASGASHAKRAALAG
-30 RLTQQQPG
+30 RLIQQQLG
-38 VTAHAAPRRSF
+38 GTAHAAPRRSF

-95 TEGMPITAQHLELIS
+95 TEGMPISAEQLDLLS
-110 DESLDLVDTRGNA
+110 DESLNLVDTRGNA
-123 SLVVWSTPTLRLH
+123 SLVVWSTPALRLH

-155 EPVAQNAAQLNIEF
+155 EPVAQNSAQLNIEF
-169 MAGAE
+169 MAGTE
-174 WMSEM
+174 WMNEM
-179 VMVLSGQAPEGTTDV
+179 VMVLSGQAPEGTVDV
-194 AVVGQE
+194 VVVGQE
-200 SEDFSASVNS
+200 SEDFSASVNT
-210 AGQFAVWWPSTSGQ
+210 AGQFAVWWPSASGQ
-224 VAGRVVARDG
+224 VTGRVVARDA
-234 EGNELASLELGD
+234 ELNELASLKLSD
-246 YYADSG
+246 YYGDSG
-252 ARQTPPPA
+252 ARQTAPPA

-268 SDPTPE
+268 SDPTAE
-274 MPGGDMLDLERPL
+274 MPGGGMLDLER
-287 PPVGG
+287 
-292 GDDIGTDS
+292 
-300 NPTSEMPG
+300 
-308 GGTIDP
+308 
-314 TDPLPPVGGGDGTF
+314 PLPPVGGGDGTF
-328 EPAQITNVRVPAEV
+328 EPAQITNVRVPAQV
-342 QAGTLLVI
+342 QAGTPLVI

-360 QAPVAFVGGP
+360 QAPVAFVGGT

-417 ECTFPD
+417 ECIFPD
-423 AAEGSL
+423 VSVDAL
-429 FVTYPFDLVG
+429 FVTYDFNVVG
-439 GSSDVRVPVIA
+439 GSSDVRVPVIT
-450 SSRINW
+450 SSRITW
-456 FGEVAAGSTFS
+456 FGEIAAGGTFS

-478 AYVVAWVDGPNGR
+478 AYVVAWVEGPNGR
-491 TTNDAGQ
+491 ITNDAGK

-509 ARNGGVGWEQFVQT
+509 TRTGVVDGEWFVQT
-523 ITLRSDATPG
+523 ITLRDDATPG
-533 RYRLWFSVGDS
+533 RYRLWFSVGDL
-544 IGNRAALYD
+544 IGNREGLYG

-559 LIE
+559 VIE